1 MWQRS
6 VCRTE
11 YTYLR
16 SVRGNQYFGSREKL
30 SGTRQNLYSSRHKA
44 AARRH
49 SGTHPCIVPTHPH
62 TYPQQSTY
70 SPSIPAGRERRQHTF
85 SENVL
90 GGGMSLIILEY
101 RSWCSTF
108 RWSFWRC
115 RIAAL
120 QQCVSSFPRESCVW
134 SFLPSR
140 VTHHC
145 FHPEREDPANSASIS
160 AVLWTAFS
168 DYTGP
173 DLLCS
178 TVFHF

>member
-1 MWQRS
+1 MPTACLVDGHAGHARPSSAVSRKQVYRLPFVQMSIDPGEMWQRS

-108 RWSFWRC
+108 R
-115 RIAAL
+115 
-120 QQCVSSFPRESCVW
+120 
-134 SFLPSR
+134 
-140 VTHHC
+140 
-145 FHPEREDPANSASIS
+145 
-160 AVLWTAFS
+160 
-168 DYTGP
+168 
-173 DLLCS
+173 
-178 TVFHF
+178 